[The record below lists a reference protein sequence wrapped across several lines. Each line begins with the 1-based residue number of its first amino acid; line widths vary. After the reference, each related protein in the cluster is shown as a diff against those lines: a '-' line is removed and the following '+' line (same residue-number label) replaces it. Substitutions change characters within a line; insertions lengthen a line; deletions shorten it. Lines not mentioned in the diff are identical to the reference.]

1 MDPES
6 PYIKSTLNHCKTN
19 NGRNFRLQN
28 SHLLT
33 FPHRQ
38 KKSFQ
43 ERRLWQIFQ
52 LSIFVLSREKCH
64 HQGHRTSLSVSDTN
78 FLCFSS
84 HNPDWD
90 WWGLWQSCTKDKW
103 LISSWYQTCQK
114 LFWHM
119 YCCGFSQ
126 GWKCLY
132 NTAVYMTI
140 SIAITHYSEK
150 TKVTGPIVISRVWLW
165 SYGNL

>member
-1 MDPES
+1 MAVRL
-6 PYIKSTLNHCKTN
+6 YIKSTLNHCKTN

-64 HQGHRTSLSVSDTN
+64 RQGHRTSLSVSDTN

-103 LISSWYQTCQK
+103 LISSWLAVSNMSK
-114 LFWHM
+114 IIVSFSHVLLRLF
-119 YCCGFSQ
+119 
-126 GWKCLY
+126 
-132 NTAVYMTI
+132 
-140 SIAITHYSEK
+140 
-150 TKVTGPIVISRVWLW
+150 SRMEMLV
-165 SYGNL
+165 